1 MRALVLAL
9 LCFSLQVYEAEAGGP
24 GCGCD
29 QASCSPCSTNRPA
42 TTCCHRC
49 RRSRCCCSEPAPV
62 RTVRAFEPPVGPI
75 VTDSIPVLRSSP
87 AFVAMPFM
95 PMMVSGQMRGISFE
109 DTRDRSRGSE
119 RNCEGSQDR
128 LDELDAR
135 VEALNL
141 RMQTIQRAV
150 EIQTRI
156 LEELKAEGKIGGK
169 KVPSE

>member
-1 MRALVLAL
+1 
-9 LCFSLQVYEAEAGGP
+9 
-24 GCGCD
+24 
-29 QASCSPCSTNRPA
+29 
-42 TTCCHRC
+42 
-49 RRSRCCCSEPAPV
+49 
-62 RTVRAFEPPVGPI
+62 
-75 VTDSIPVLRSSP
+75 
-87 AFVAMPFM
+87 
-95 PMMVSGQMRGISFE
+95 MMVSGQMRGISFE